1 MGSWK
6 IACFSSNPYR
16 YRVFLDGNL
25 SNPAAKKP
33 TLQAIFTS
41 LGNKEMWGYE
51 IPLVAFLEKC
61 LWLFQFGIALK
72 ELQVYSDF

>member
-16 YRVFLDGNL
+16 VFLDGNL
-25 SNPAAKKP
+25 SKPAAKKTYSP
-33 TLQAIFTS
+33 GDLYKFGKQRDV
-41 LGNKEMWGYE
+41 GYE

-61 LWLFQFGIALK
+61 LWLFPI
-72 ELQVYSDF
+72 